1 MNHTVRG
8 KLKRTPLYAEHAAL
22 KAHIIDFAGWE
33 MPLYYTSILSEH
45 MAVRNDAG
53 IFDVSHMGELILSGS
68 RSESSLDAL
77 STNRI
82 RGMPVGSC
90 VYTHFLDER
99 GRIIDDTIATRTGK
113 EEFLIVPNASKTGEI
128 FNWISRNADCDV
140 LNLSSSVCCIA
151 VQGPRAAES
160 VSKLVPPAASLSSFH
175 GVFSGNWTGSFEK
188 AVASSLFYVS
198 RTGYT
203 GEDGFEL
210 FTSNGDAPKLWN
222 DMLAAGASS
231 GMRPA
236 GLGARDSLRLEKGYL
251 LSGTD
256 FDGSQTTLETGY
268 SWVVKWDHDFIGREA
283 LLAQKNA
290 GGYSRLICLLV
301 RGKSIPRHGDR
312 FTFEGG
318 SGYITSGSFSPVL
331 STPVAMGYAKPAP
344 PVGTAVSIDARGK
357 SVPAEV
363 VKPPFVGR

>member
-1 MNHTVRG
+1 MY
-8 KLKRTPLYAEHAAL
+8 PEHVAL
-22 KAHIIDFAGWE
+22 NAHVVDFAGWE
-33 MPLYYTSILSEH
+33 MPLYYTSILNEH
-45 MAVRNDAG
+45 MAVRNSAG
-53 IFDVSHMGELILSGS
+53 IFDVSHMGELILSGR
-68 RSESSLDAL
+68 RSEMSLDAL
-77 STNRI
+77 STNSI

-113 EEFLIVPNASKTGEI
+113 EEFLIVPNASKTDEV
-128 FNWISRNADCDV
+128 FNWVSRNADCDV

-151 VQGPRAAES
+151 VQGPRAVES
-160 VSKLVPPAASLSSFH
+160 VSRFVPSARSLPSFH
-175 GVFSGNWTGSFEK
+175 GAFSGNCTDSFEK
-188 AVASSLFYVS
+188 AVGSSSFYVS

-210 FTSNGDAPKLWN
+210 FTSDRDGPKLWN
-222 DMLAAGASS
+222 DILAQGAAT

-283 LLAQKNA
+283 LLEQKNA
-290 GGYSRLICLLV
+290 GGYSRLTCLLV

-318 SGYITSGSFSPVL
+318 SGQITSGGFSPVL
-331 STPVAMGYAKPAP
+331 SAPVAMGYAKPPP
-344 PVGTAVSIDARGK
+344 PVGTAVSIDTRGK
-357 SVPAEV
+357 SIPAEI
-363 VKPPFVGR
+363 VKPPFVRR